1 MKKVI
6 IKKRQAALSAGI
18 LICILITGMYSLS
31 LYRGYKKEI
40 TEWNRL
46 ATDALEE
53 SLWREVKKRGNIPV
67 PIISANSPDMHTLEE
82 PYPDT
87 LILESGFG
95 KRMYTVPKG
104 KLEHSLVI
112 EKKKR
117 MLISVLFDKFPLSV
131 ETLNQHWDSLL
142 VDKGIL
148 ARAYIKYSVTNF
160 EDSTTVYYS
169 QQSKKRLRAD
179 SLASYYMGMRCEME
193 VTGFIA
199 YEWCGMFKWWQWAFL
214 TLPWICLLALMF
226 FYEPLLSYFKRR
238 FEKKEIVI
246 QEKEVVVEKQVVV
259 EKEVYIADVGI
270 KETKLCRLEEGVY
283 FDQVER
289 ILSNGK
295 IQKKVAPQIAAL
307 LKLFLRAE
315 NWSLTSEEI
324 DLRMWNGKGNAGKL
338 HTLISRLRET
348 LEDVS
353 SLVVTYDGN
362 GVYQLKKPDFIEK
375 SDTLES
381 SKTDLTNTDKTDK
394 MEFGN

>member
-1 MKKVI
+1 MKKVT
-6 IKKRQAALSAGI
+6 IKKRQAILSAGF
-18 LICILITGMYSLS
+18 LFCILITGMYSLS
-31 LYRGYKKEI
+31 LYRGYKKGI
-40 TEWNRL
+40 TEWSGL

-87 LILESGFG
+87 LILESGVG
-95 KRMYTVPKG
+95 KRMYIVPKG
-104 KLEHSLVI
+104 KLEHSLVK

-117 MLISVLFDKFPLSV
+117 MLLSFLFDKFPLSV

-142 VDKGIL
+142 IDKGIL
-148 ARAYIKYSVTNF
+148 ARPYIKYSVTNL

-169 QQSKKRLRAD
+169 QQSKKLLRAD
-179 SLASYYMGMRCEME
+179 SLASYYMGICCEME

-199 YEWCGMFKWWQWAFL
+199 YDWCGMFKWWQWTFL
-214 TLPWICLLALMF
+214 MLPWGCLFALIF
-226 FYEPLLSYFKRR
+226 FYEPLLFYFKRR

-259 EKEVYIADVGI
+259 EKEVYIADVGM

-295 IQKKVAPQIAAL
+295 MKKKVTPQVAAL
-307 LKLFLRAE
+307 LKLFLRTE

-324 DLRMWNGKGNAGKL
+324 DLHMWNGKGNAGKL
-338 HTLISRLRET
+338 HTLICRLRET
-348 LEDVS
+348 LNEVS

-362 GVYQLKKPDFIEK
+362 GVYQLKKPDSIEK
-375 SDTLES
+375 NETLES
-381 SKTDLTNTDKTDK
+381 SEPTPTNTDNTDK